1 MGIEDKISGRV
12 KQAAGDLLGK
22 EDLRRQGAQE
32 ERKADAKREAREAQ
46 AQADQKAS
54 EAREMELHTDPDKLA
69 EAKTRDELLDEA
81 ERLGIEG
88 RSDMTKEELAQEI
101 TARK

>member
-32 ERKADAKREAREAQ
+32 ERKADAKRDAREAQ
-46 AQADQKAS
+46 AQADRKAA
-54 EAREMELHTDPDKLA
+54 EAREIELDTDPDKLA
-69 EAKTRDELLDEA
+69 EAKTRDELMAEA
-81 ERLGIEG
+81 NRLGIDG
-88 RSDMTKEELAQEI
+88 RSDMTKEELAKEI
-101 TARK
+101 TARR

>member
-32 ERKADAKREAREAQ
+32 ERKADAKREAHEAQ
-46 AQADQKAS
+46 AQADQKA
-54 EAREMELHTDPDKLA
+54 ARVRDLEQSTDPDKLA
-69 EAKTRDELLDEA
+69 ESKTREELLDEA
-81 ERLGIEG
+81 DRLGIAG
-88 RSDMTKEELAQEI
+88 RSDMSKNELAQEI
-101 TARK
+101 TARR